1 MKILQA
7 RDLIHRATVAQ
18 QILFPKSQ
26 ALEDSDFDFEL
37 RSAEERLMTE
47 LPAEAT
53 LNLSRLL
60 EC

>member
-37 RSAEERLMTE
+37 GTAEERPMTE
-47 LPAEAT
+47 LLAEAMFH
-53 LNLSRLL
+53 LSRLL